1 MMHIIKPLRGGG
13 APGSYDTRDHVHNK
27 RGRAL
32 WPSRAACIWPIGQN
46 TVDSSPVSSM
56 YPPIVSRT
64 MSGISQ
70 AGPVE

>member
-1 MMHIIKPLRGGG
+1 MTHIIRPLRGG
-13 APGSYDTRDHVHNK
+13 APGTDKQRDNK

-32 WPSRAACIWPIGQN
+32 WPSRAAFIWPIGQN
-46 TVDSSPVSSM
+46 AVDSSPVSSM

>member
-1 MMHIIKPLRGGG
+1 MTQGIWPLRGGG

-32 WPSRAACIWPIGQN
+32 WPSRAAYKWSIGQN
-46 TVDSSPVSSM
+46 AADSSPVSSM
-56 YPPIVSRT
+56 YPLIVSRT
-64 MSGISQ
+64 ASGISQ